1 MFPLVSFVIVNDMV
15 SISNDLTG
23 RGRLAASIGA
33 QLRLRRT
40 QRGLSGAELARQAGI
55 SKATL
60 SGLEAGRANPTVE
73 TLDALA
79 IALHIPLTDLLTH
92 DGDSD
97 TVLLRGTSMPNT
109 GPARELL
116 RRIGGGHSVELWRL
130 RLPPNTRF
138 DGVPHS
144 PLSTEYLLVTAGPVT
159 AGPTDDPA
167 TLHAGDLL
175 VFAGN
180 QPHHYRSATDPAEIT
195 MLITSPTPG

>member
-1 MFPLVSFVIVNDMV
+1 MV
-15 SISNDLTG
+15 SITNSSG
-23 RGRLAASIGA
+23 RGQLAASIGS

-73 TLDALA
+73 TLEALA
-79 IALHIPLTDLLTH
+79 IALHVPLTDLLTH
-92 DGDSD
+92 ENDSGP
-97 TVLLRGTSMPNT
+97 VLLRGTSMPAA

-138 DGVPHS
+138 EGVPHS
-144 PLSTEYLLVTAGPVT
+144 SLSTEYLFVSAGPVT

-175 VFAGN
+175 AFAGD
-180 QPHHYRSATDPAEIT
+180 QPHHYCSTTDPAEIT
-195 MLITSPTPG
+195 MLIASPTPG

>member
-1 MFPLVSFVIVNDMV
+1 MSIVSNG
-15 SISNDLTG
+15 LGG
-23 RGRLAASIGA
+23 RSRLAASIGS

-40 QRGLSGAELARQAGI
+40 QRGLSAAELARQAGI

-73 TLDALA
+73 TLDAVA

-92 DGDSD
+92 GGDSGP
-97 TVLLRGTSMPNT
+97 VLLRGTSMPNA

-130 RLPPNTRF
+130 RLPPNTRV

-144 PLSTEYLLVTAGPVT
+144 PLSTEYLLVNAGPVT

-167 TLHAGDLL
+167 TLQAGDLL
-175 VFAGN
+175 VFAGD
-180 QPHHYRSATDPAEIT
+180 QRHHYRSTTDPAEIT
-195 MLITSPTPG
+195 MLITSPTPS